1 MRVCEYMR
9 ESACVCAGQT
19 DKQSNGREEERG
31 RSGVTEG
38 DRNGRGKV
46 RERLV
51 YYTQLRT
58 FFYPPFFIAF
68 FS

>member
-38 DRNGRGKV
+38 DRNGRGRGEKDSCIIYNY
-46 RERLV
+46 EH
-51 YYTQLRT
+51 
-58 FFYPPFFIAF
+58 FFNPPFFIAF